1 MNSDLIY
8 EVYKDNRTVFTLQEI
23 AILVNEPD
31 FMKLKQRIN
40 YFVRRGKLKNP
51 RRGIYTKEKYSTE
64 ELACRIYTPSY
75 ISLDYVLQKS
85 GIIFQFSDRISM
97 VSYLTRSIIVDNVS
111 VDYRKIRN
119 EILINTAGIIMQDDG
134 ISIATPERAFL
145 DMVYLDK
152 EVYTDSRQLLKKE
165 VINDLLKIYDSERM
179 NKYITSN
186 F

>member
-1 MNSDLIY
+1 
-8 EVYKDNRTVFTLQEI
+8 
-23 AILVNEPD
+23 
-31 FMKLKQRIN
+31 
-40 YFVRRGKLKNP
+40 
-51 RRGIYTKEKYSTE
+51 
-64 ELACRIYTPSY
+64 
-75 ISLDYVLQKS
+75 
-85 GIIFQFSDRISM
+85 M